1 MRTILLNG
9 VLLIL
14 VGIAQGASF
23 YGDGFVQLKGTETS
37 SRNTLHV
44 RFRTSS
50 LSGLLFLAAGQNDFL
65 LLEMNAGRLQ
75 VRMDLGSG
83 EQVLLSD
90 SGTQLND
97 LAWHTA
103 EFLHEL
109 YNVKLTVDN
118 HSKTSLRMPGPERE
132 LHINN
137 GLYVGGTGGLDQAY
151 LSRDLNGFR
160 GCLDEVIFN
169 QHNLLS
175 SLRPYSGFKNV
186 YEVSLGCS
194 PQFFANE
201 DDPISFFSSQAYIS
215 LPTWTAQH
223 EWAFECSIHTSAEEG
238 IVMYSSARQE
248 DFVALE
254 IQKGLLVAVVGKDGS
269 KTELRSLTL
278 INDNKW
284 HDIKLF
290 FTPKSLQLT
299 VDGET
304 VKSII
309 SSRSKAFHLKG
320 FLFLGGIDDG
330 TRSEVRKVGLS
341 SVAGKRIKG
350 GSFKGCFRDIKI
362 NYAKMGLPNAVV
374 TKDISVG
381 CDAKKELEISTTVSL
396 TTLPITLVD
405 SVTQLPPTDVSTL
418 AKGLVKNYGHNFLQ
432 LRNLVVPEGGR
443 GALDSKHI
451 KVNLDFK
458 KLGIRQSQIIFRI
471 EEQPVHGQLRLDV
484 DQEQAEQTFSMLDL
498 WHGRVMYIHG
508 GSEDPQDYF
517 MFSVFSSSR
526 KEVPSYLKGHKL
538 CRYNV
543 TVTPTNDAPELSLP
557 EGNLFILLDNSKKR
571 LTTDVL
577 KAIDI
582 DSNYTDLVY
591 YVLGNLNSDAGYLE
605 NEDNAGT
612 PVTSFSHSAL
622 VDGKIYYIHTGVRNS
637 RIVFRVSDGE
647 KVSNTVV
654 LRIMAVGLEYKI
666 SNITGLEVTQGEMF
680 LLSTNQLAVWTNALK
695 QVVDIR
701 YDVIEPPRFGELQRM
716 HSSGEWKITSSFSQ
730 RVLEKER
737 LRYLSTH
744 QFIQTS
750 NSTDHFKCKV
760 TVASRATEELVFPI
774 KVKWID
780 YRIENNEPVEL
791 DKITRAVIDP
801 EHLYVTAHG
810 VSLSEDK
817 LCFRLLTLPKRGIIE
832 VNYAKLDVNSTF
844 CQRDITDLKVEY
856 QLVERSY
863 EDTSDEFVFHVFS
876 KHAHSASHIFKINI
890 KADVNSIFLTNN
902 GLSLL
907 EGESKL
913 ITKDELFAETLSTKE
928 IYYTITKMLQH
939 GKLMRINLS
948 NSAKDFDNIMSFTNQ
963 DILEERIMYVHDD
976 SETTLDSFTFIA
988 STGPVTKLPIRDN
1001 DIGSN
1006 EGNFNI
1012 SIQLVNDEKPIRIVD
1027 KVFNVVRNGQRLLT
1041 LDDLRYHDADS
1052 DFSDGQLVYTRRG
1065 IPMGDLVIAN
1075 DTSHKLYQFRQEDL
1089 EQKRVLFIHHGMNS
1103 GRFVLFVSDGKHYVS
1118 SLLDISTQDAYLKTA
1133 NNTGLLVQKGQ
1144 AKTLSN
1150 ANFSVDTNLDIRNDN
1165 EIIFKVQE
1173 APKHGSLYLK
1183 DSKTESFTQND
1194 LRNDY
1199 LSYHHD
1205 NSKNLVDVFTLLV
1218 EAKDHRLDV
1227 KIHVKVYLE
1236 SHQRPPIILH
1246 NKTLLV
1252 EEGKPVKIESSKL
1265 KVTHEACSPSEIIF
1279 TIKVAPSHGYLRHFN
1294 ESKYQ
1299 YQGTL
1304 EDPLVTFSQRDVNDG
1319 NIHYVQ
1325 VTPDQESDSF
1335 TMEATNGVAEVSDI
1349 IMSVDIIP
1357 CLIPIEVS
1365 NITLKEGASKA
1376 LTDDIIR
1383 VKNPHFSGLNFV
1395 YYISEGPLHGRIEN
1409 SRFPG
1414 IPTTYFTRK
1423 QVEQEFIYYVHDNT
1437 ETLEDH
1443 FTVTA
1448 NDTDLQKHSAPWT
1461 VHVQI
1466 TAVND
1471 EPPAITANRVLR
1483 VWVDSVTEIT
1493 NEDLNAEDE
1502 DTIPEQMEYII
1513 TQPSNGHLALKTA
1526 PNRPIM
1532 NFTQAHIDQRQ
1543 LLFVHSGPMAGG
1555 FNFQV
1560 NDGVNFAPRQ
1570 IFSITARAL
1579 VLTLEKAGPLK
1590 VFPGSFF
1597 LISNDILRAITN
1609 DDSGIT
1615 NRTIYFTVINPPKFG
1630 KLVKLQADKT
1640 TTDIS
1645 SFTQQMVDASEVAY
1659 QQSHGTSLGW
1669 ATLDKFSFTVSSPPA
1684 TLETQTFD
1692 IDISY
1697 ENVGPEQSSV
1707 LLKNKGVEVTEGDK
1721 VLIDKSMLDASNL
1734 MTKQPESKRSS
1745 YEVWYLVTFLPQHG
1759 VIVVGERNLTKEKPN
1774 FSQFI
1779 LNKYGI
1785 TYHHDNS
1792 ETTCDHF
1799 DFDVYLNLKSKP
1811 PSRPLDTEVVSETF
1825 NITII
1830 PINDQPPVLKTK
1842 APSLKVVQGDT
1853 MAIGPNNLSVVDLD
1867 NPPTEIQY
1875 TVISKPSNGFLA
1887 IAGHLNESVDSFS
1900 QAQINNG
1907 EVFFVH
1913 DGSPSSGAFYFSVTD
1928 GQHRPLYKLFNL
1940 EVIEITVSLVN
1951 NTEVLLDQGHTSVTL
1966 TRSHLAAVTNGKNN
1980 TVHYKITV
1988 PPLYGK
1994 LRLDNE
2000 DVTVFSQDDLQ
2011 AEKLRYHMVNLESS
2025 HDNFEFAAFT
2035 TEANLTNQVVN
2046 ITVKPL
2052 IKYTEGATF
2061 PNGIRIKLMPHLLN
2075 VSELALLSAND
2086 PLFEITSLP
2095 QNGRIVRVTSGKG
2108 RKAESVS
2115 FFTFSELQ
2123 QEKLAI
2129 ELKANLTGVHEVND
2143 SFGFVLKAKNV
2154 QPATGI
2160 FSFSIVPHVL
2170 TLEMSTM
2177 IPMSTLRPVFRNQTT
2192 EISLL
2197 PSSTPPPVRTT
2208 EQVTK
2213 SASKSKGRNRWG
2225 ISNSNDIG
2233 TTNLKPTHGVEDI
2246 YPININPV
2254 KVESVSQTGSSSNSM
2269 IILLP
2274 LLALLLLVVIVVV
2287 SVLLLRRNWRKKPK
2301 PLKCTSGPP
2310 AQPNNPSHQDQ
2321 LQWPATVPIVTVTP
2335 LTPRNAG
2342 SSAITRLQTGIKNSQ
2357 YGQSVSQ
2364 CSFEDLE
2371 PKVSQLCRNTNP
2383 TLRNNQYWV

>member
-1 MRTILLNG
+1 MGDILLC
-9 VLLIL
+9 
-14 VGIAQGASF
+14 AASF

-37 SRNTLHV
+37 SRNTLHI

-75 VRMDLGSG
+75 VKLDLGSG
-83 EQVLLSD
+83 EQILLSD

-103 EFLHEL
+103 ELFHDI
-109 YNVKLTVDN
+109 YNVTLTVDN

-132 LHINN
+132 LHING
-137 GLYVGGTGGLDQAY
+137 GLYVGGTGGLDKAY

-201 DDPISFFSSQAYIS
+201 DEPISLFSSRAYIS
-215 LPTWTAQH
+215 LPPWTAQH

-238 IVMYSSARQE
+238 IIMYNSARQG

-254 IQKGLLVAVVGKDGS
+254 IQKGLLVAIVGKDGS
-269 KTELRSLTL
+269 KTELRSLTF

-284 HDIKLF
+284 HNVQLF
-290 FTPKSLQLT
+290 FTPKNLQLT
-299 VDGET
+299 VDGES

-309 SSRSKAFHLKG
+309 TSRSKNFHLKG
-320 FLFLGGIDDG
+320 SLFLGGIDDS

-362 NYAKMGLPNAVV
+362 NNVKMGLPNALV
-374 TKDISVG
+374 TKDVSVG
-381 CDAKKELEISTTVSL
+381 CEPEKELDISTTVSP
-396 TTLPITLVD
+396 TTLSITLVE
-405 SVTQLPPTDVSTL
+405 SVTPLPPTDVSTL
-418 AKGLVKNYGHNFLQ
+418 AKGLVKKYGCNFLQ

-443 GALDSKHI
+443 GSLESKHI

-471 EEQPVHGQLRLDV
+471 VEQPVHGQLRLDV
-484 DQEQAEQTFSMLDL
+484 DQEQAEHTFSMLDL

-508 GSEDPQDYF
+508 GSEDPQDFF

-526 KEVPSYLKGHKL
+526 KDVPGYLKGHKL
-538 CRYNV
+538 YRFNV

-557 EGNLFILLDNSKKR
+557 EGNLFTLLENSKKR

-591 YVLGNLNSDAGYLE
+591 SVLGNLNADAGYLE
-605 NEDNAGT
+605 NEDNPGT

-622 VDGKIYYIHTGVRNS
+622 VDGKMFYVHTGVRNS
-637 RIVFRVSDGE
+637 RIVLRVSDGE

-666 SNITGLEVTQGEMF
+666 SNNTGLEVIQGEMF
-680 LLSTNQLAVWTNALK
+680 LLSTKQLAIWTNALK
-695 QVVDIR
+695 QVVEIR

-716 HSSGEWKITSSFSQ
+716 HSSGEWKITNLFSQ

-737 LRYLSTH
+737 LRYLSTY
-744 QFIQTS
+744 QSIQTS

-760 TVASRATEELVFPI
+760 TVASRATEELVFTI
-774 KVKWID
+774 IVKWID
-780 YRIENNEPVEL
+780 YTIKKNKPIEL
-791 DKITRAVIDP
+791 DKITRAVIDS
-801 EHLYVTAHG
+801 EHLYVAAHG
-810 VSLSEDK
+810 VNMSEDE
-817 LCFRLLTLPKRGIIE
+817 LRFRMLTLPKWGIIE
-832 VNYAKLDVNSTF
+832 VNNAKLDVNSTF
-844 CQRDITDLKVEY
+844 CQKDITDLKVQY
-856 QLVERSY
+856 QLMERSY
-863 EDTSDEFVFHVFS
+863 EDTNDEFVFHIFS
-876 KHAHSASHIFKINI
+876 KYAHSARHIFKINI
-890 KADVNSIFLTNN
+890 KADVNSIFMTNN

-928 IYYTITKMLQH
+928 MYYTITNTPHH

-948 NSAKDFDNIMSFTNQ
+948 NSTKDFDNIISFTNQ
-963 DILEERIMYVHDD
+963 DILEERIMYVQDD

-988 STGPVTKLPIRDN
+988 STSPVTKLSLTDK
-1001 DIGSN
+1001 DIGSKK
-1006 EGNFNI
+1006 GMFNI

-1027 KVFNVVRNGQRLLT
+1027 KVFHVVRNGQRLLT
-1041 LDDLRYHDADS
+1041 LDDLCYHDADS
-1052 DFSDGQLVYTRRG
+1052 DFSDGQLLYTRRG
-1065 IPMGDLVIAN
+1065 IPMGDLVLAN
-1075 DTSHKLYQFRQEDL
+1075 DTSQKLYQFRQEDL
-1089 EQKRVLFIHHGMNS
+1089 EQKRVLFIHHGMTS

-1118 SLLDISTQDAYLKTA
+1118 SLLDISAQDAYLKTG

-1144 AKTLSN
+1144 AKTLTN
-1150 ANFSVDTNLDIRNDN
+1150 ANFSVETNLDIRNDN
-1165 EIIFKVQE
+1165 EILFTIQE
-1173 APKHGSLYLK
+1173 APKHGGLYLK
-1183 DSKTESFTQND
+1183 DSKIESFTQHD
-1194 LRNDY
+1194 LRNGF

-1205 NSKNLVDVFTLLV
+1205 NSKNLADVFTLLV
-1218 EAKDHRLDV
+1218 KAKDIRLDV

-1236 SHQRPPIILH
+1236 SHQRFK
-1246 NKTLLV
+1246 NKIGPT
-1252 EEGKPVKIESSKL
+1252 ISISFQ
-1265 KVTHEACSPSEIIF
+1265 VTHEASSASEITF
-1279 TIKVAPSHGYLRHFN
+1279 TVKVAPSYGYLCRFI
-1294 ESKYQ
+1294 EGKDQ
-1299 YQGTL
+1299 YQGTQ
-1304 EDPLVTFSQRDVNDG
+1304 EDPLVTFSQRDVNAG
-1319 NIHYVQ
+1319 NIQYVQ
-1325 VTPDQESDSF
+1325 VAPGQESDSF
-1335 TMEATNGVAEVSDI
+1335 TLAASNGVAEVNDI

-1357 CLIPIEVS
+1357 RLIPIEVS

-1376 LTDDIIR
+1376 LTEDVIR
-1383 VKNPHFSGLNFV
+1383 LGVLCFV
-1395 YYISEGPLHGRIEN
+1395 FYFYISFFNVCLYRYL
-1409 SRFPG
+1409 
-1414 IPTTYFTRK
+1414 YFVVFTG
-1423 QVEQEFIYYVHDNT
+1423 QVEQEYIYYVHDNT
-1437 ETLEDH
+1437 ETSEDH
-1443 FTVTA
+1443 FTITA
-1448 NDTDLQKHSAPWT
+1448 NDTDLRKHSAPWT
-1461 VHVQI
+1461 VYVQI

-1493 NEDLNAEDE
+1493 PEDLNAEDE
-1502 DTIPEQMEYII
+1502 DTLPEQLEYII
-1513 TQPSNGHLALKTA
+1513 TQPSNGHLSLKTA

-1543 LLFVHSGPMAGG
+1543 LLFVHNGPMAGG

-1570 IFSITARAL
+1570 IFSITTRAL
-1579 VLTLEKAGPLK
+1579 VLNLEKAGPLK
-1590 VFPGSFF
+1590 VFPDF
-1597 LISNDILRAITN
+1597 LGGFGGHVLFLSVFYFISL
-1609 DDSGIT
+1609 
-1615 NRTIYFTVINPPKFG
+1615 
-1630 KLVKLQADKT
+1630 
-1640 TTDIS
+1640 
-1645 SFTQQMVDASEVAY
+1645 AY
-1659 QQSHGTSLGW
+1659 HQIHGTSLGW
-1669 ATLDKFSFTVSSPPA
+1669 AALDKFIFTVSSPPA
-1684 TLETQTFD
+1684 TLDPQTFD

-1697 ENVGPEQSSV
+1697 ENIGPEQSSV
-1707 LLKNKGVEVTEGDK
+1707 LLKNKGDK
-1721 VLIDKSMLDASNL
+1721 VLIGKSMLDASNL

-1745 YEVWYLVTFLPQHG
+1745 YEVWYQVTSLPKHG

-1792 ETTCDHF
+1792 ETTHDRF
-1799 DFDVYLNLKSKP
+1799 DFDVYLNLKNKP
-1811 PSRPLDTEVVSETF
+1811 PTRPLDPSEVVSESF

-1842 APSLKVVQGDT
+1842 APSLKVIQGDSV
-1853 MAIGPNNLSVVDLD
+1853 AIGPNHLSVVDLD
-1867 NPPTEIQY
+1867 NPPSEIQY

-1887 IAGHLNESVDSFS
+1887 ITKRMNESVDSFS

-1907 EVFFVH
+1907 EVFFIH

-1928 GQHRPLYKLFNL
+1928 GHHRPLYKLFNL
-1940 EVIEITVSLVN
+1940 EVVEITVSLAN

-1966 TRSHLAAVTNGKNN
+1966 TRSHLAAVTNGKNT

-1988 PPLYGK
+1988 PPRYGK
-1994 LRLDNE
+1994 LLLDNE
-2000 DVTVFSQDDLQ
+2000 DVTVFNQDDLQ
-2011 AEKLRYHMVNLESS
+2011 EEKLRYHMVSLESS

-2052 IKYTEGATF
+2052 IKYAEGVTF
-2061 PNGIRIKLMPHLLN
+2061 ANGVRIKLKSHLLN
-2075 VSELALLSAND
+2075 VSELALLSGSD
-2086 PLFEITSLP
+2086 PLFEITSP
-2095 QNGRIVRVTSGKG
+2095 PENGRIVRAIGSKGK
-2108 RKAESVS
+2108 KVESVGS
-2115 FFTFSELQ
+2115 FTLSELQ

-2129 ELKANLTGVHEVND
+2129 ELKANLTGVREVND
-2143 SFGFVLKAKNV
+2143 SFRFVLKANNV
-2154 QPATGI
+2154 QPANGI
-2160 FSFSIVPHVL
+2160 FTFSIVAHVP

-2177 IPMSTLRPVFRNQTT
+2177 IPVTTIRPGFRNQTAA
-2192 EISLL
+2192 ISLF
-2197 PSSTPPPVRTT
+2197 PSSTSSHVQPTQR
-2208 EQVTK
+2208 VTK
-2213 SASKSKGRNRWG
+2213 SGSRFKGRNRWDN
-2225 ISNSNDIG
+2225 SNSIDMG
-2233 TTNLKPTHGVEDI
+2233 TTNLKPTHGVEEI
-2246 YPININPV
+2246 YPINNTPV

-2274 LLALLLLVVIVVV
+2274 LLALLLLVIIVVV
-2287 SVLLLRRNWRKKPK
+2287 LVLLLRRNWKKKPK
-2301 PLKCTSGPP
+2301 PLKSTSGAP
-2310 AQPNNPSHQDQ
+2310 AQPDNPSHQDQ
-2321 LQWPATVPIVTVTP
+2321 PQWPASVPIVTITP
-2335 LTPRNAG
+2335 LTPINAG
-2342 SSAITRLQTGIKNSQ
+2342 SSAITRLQSRSENSP
-2357 YGQSVSQ
+2357 YGTSVSL
-2364 CSFEDLE
+2364 CSFGDLE
-2371 PKVSQLCRNTNP
+2371 PDVSQLCRTTNP

>member
-1 MRTILLNG
+1 MGVTLLNG
-9 VLLIL
+9 LLL
-14 VGIAQGASF
+14 LFVGLAQGASF

-37 SRNTLHV
+37 SRNTLHI

-75 VRMDLGSG
+75 VKLDLGSG
-83 EQVLLSD
+83 EQILLSD

-103 EFLHEL
+103 ELFHDI
-109 YNVKLTVDN
+109 YNVTLTVDN
-118 HSKTSLRMPGPERE
+118 HSKTSLRMPGPEQE
-132 LHINN
+132 LHING

-201 DDPISFFSSQAYIS
+201 DDPISFFSSRAYIS
-215 LPTWTAQH
+215 LPPWTAQH

-238 IVMYSSARQE
+238 IIIYNSARQG

-254 IQKGLLVAVVGKDGS
+254 IQKGLLVAMVGKDGS
-269 KTELRSLTL
+269 KTELRSLTF

-284 HDIKLF
+284 HNIQLF
-290 FTPKSLQLT
+290 FTPKNLQLT

-309 SSRSKAFHLKG
+309 TSRSKTFHLKG
-320 FLFLGGIDDG
+320 SLFLGGIDDS

-362 NYAKMGLPNAVV
+362 NNVKMGLPNAVV

-381 CDAKKELEISTTVSL
+381 CEPEKELDISTTVSP

-405 SVTQLPPTDVSTL
+405 SVTPLPPTDVSTL
-418 AKGLVKNYGHNFLQ
+418 AKGLVKKYGRNFLQ

-443 GALDSKHI
+443 GSLDSKHI
-451 KVNLDFK
+451 K
-458 KLGIRQSQIIFRI
+458 SQIIFRI

-484 DQEQAEQTFSMLDL
+484 DQEQAEHTFSMLDL

-508 GSEDPQDYF
+508 GSEDPQDFF

-526 KEVPSYLKGHKL
+526 KEVPGYLKGHKL
-538 CRYNV
+538 YRFNV

-557 EGNLFILLDNSKKR
+557 EGNLFTLLENSKKR

-591 YVLGNLNSDAGYLE
+591 SVLGNLNADAGYLE
-605 NEDNAGT
+605 NEDNPGT

-622 VDGKIYYIHTGVRNS
+622 VDGKMYYVHTGVRNS
-637 RIVFRVSDGE
+637 RIVLRVSDGE

-666 SNITGLEVTQGEMF
+666 SNNTGMEVIQGEMF
-680 LLSTNQLAVWTNALK
+680 LLSTNQLAIWTNALK
-695 QVVDIR
+695 QVVEIR

-716 HSSGEWKITSSFSQ
+716 HSSGEWKITNSFSQ

-737 LRYLSTH
+737 LRYISTY
-744 QFIQTS
+744 QSIQTS
-750 NSTDHFKCKV
+750 DSTDHFKCKV
-760 TVASRATEELVFPI
+760 TVASRATEVLVFPI

-780 YRIENNEPVEL
+780 YTIKNNKPIEL
-791 DKITRAVIDP
+791 DKITRAVIDS
-801 EHLYVTAHG
+801 EHLYVAAHG
-810 VSLSEDK
+810 VNLSEDE
-817 LCFRLLTLPKRGIIE
+817 LRFRMLTLPKKGIIE
-832 VNYAKLDVNSTF
+832 VNNAKLDVNSTF
-844 CQRDITDLKVEY
+844 RQKDITDLKVQY
-856 QLVERSY
+856 QLMERSY
-863 EDTSDEFVFHVFS
+863 EDTNDEFVFHIFS

-890 KADVNSIFLTNN
+890 KADVNSIFMTNN

-907 EGESKL
+907 EGASKL
-913 ITKDELFAETLSTKE
+913 ITKDDLFAETLSTKE
-928 IYYTITKMLQH
+928 MYYTVTKTPHH

-948 NSAKDFDNIMSFTNQ
+948 NSTKDFDNIMTFTNQ
-963 DILEERIMYVHDD
+963 DILEA
-976 SETTLDSFTFIA
+976 FTFIA
-988 STGPVTKLPIRDN
+988 TTSPVTKLSLTYK
-1001 DIGSN
+1001 DIGSK
-1006 EGNFNI
+1006 EGMFNI
-1012 SIQLVNDEKPIRIVD
+1012 TIQLVNDEKPIRIVD
-1027 KVFNVVRNGQRLLT
+1027 KVFHVVKNGQRLLT
-1041 LDDLRYHDADS
+1041 LDDLCYHDADS
-1052 DFSDGQLVYTRRG
+1052 DFSDGQLLYTRRG
-1065 IPMGDLVIAN
+1065 IPMGDLVLAN
-1075 DTSHKLYQFRQEDL
+1075 DTSQKLYQFRQEDL

-1118 SLLDISTQDAYLKTA
+1118 SLLDISAQEAYLKIA

-1144 AKTLSN
+1144 AKTLTN
-1150 ANFSVDTNLDIRNDN
+1150 ANFSVETNLDIRNDN
-1165 EIIFKVQE
+1165 EILFTIQE
-1173 APKHGSLYLK
+1173 APKHGGLYLK
-1183 DSKTESFTQND
+1183 DSEIESFTQHD
-1194 LRNDY
+1194 LRNGY

-1205 NSKNLVDVFTLLV
+1205 NSKNMADIFTLLV
-1218 EAKDHRLDV
+1218 KAKDIRLDV

-1236 SHQRPPIILH
+1236 SHQRPPVVLH

-1252 EEGKPVKIESSKL
+1252 EEGKPVKIESNKL
-1265 KVTHEACSPSEIIF
+1265 KVTHEASSPSEITF
-1279 TIKVAPSHGYLRHFN
+1279 TVKVAPSHGYLRHFI
-1294 ESKYQ
+1294 EGKDQ
-1299 YQGTL
+1299 YQGTQ
-1304 EDPLVTFSQRDVNDG
+1304 EDPLVTFSQWDVNAG
-1319 NIHYVQ
+1319 NIQYVQ
-1325 VTPDQESDSF
+1325 VAPGQGSDSF
-1335 TMEATNGVAEVSDI
+1335 TLEASNGVAEVNDI

-1357 CLIPIEVS
+1357 RLIPIEVS

-1376 LTDDIIR
+1376 LTEDVIG
-1383 VKNPHFSGLNFV
+1383 VTNSHFSGLNFV
-1395 YYISEGPLHGRIEN
+1395 YYVSEGPLHGRIEN
-1409 SRFPG
+1409 SRFRG

-1423 QVEQEFIYYVHDNT
+1423 QVEQELIYYVHDNT
-1437 ETLEDH
+1437 ESLEDH
-1443 FTVTA
+1443 FTITA
-1448 NDTDLQKHSAPWT
+1448 NDTDLRKHSAPWT
-1461 VHVQI
+1461 VYVQI

-1471 EPPAITANRVLR
+1471 EPPAITANRVLG
-1483 VWVDSVTEIT
+1483 VWVDSITEIT
-1493 NEDLNAEDE
+1493 PEDLNAEDE
-1502 DTIPEQMEYII
+1502 DTLPEQLEFII

-1560 NDGVNFAPRQ
+1560 NDGLNFAPRQ

-1579 VLTLEKAGPLK
+1579 VLNLEKAGPLK
-1590 VFPGSFF
+1590 VFPGSLS
-1597 LISNDILRAITN
+1597 LISNNILQAVTN
-1609 DDSGIT
+1609 DDTGIS
-1615 NRTIYFTVINPPKFG
+1615 NRTLYFSVISPPKFG
-1630 KLVKLQADKT
+1630 KLVSLKANKT

-1645 SFTQQMVDASEVAY
+1645 SFTQQMVDEGEVAY
-1659 QQSHGTSLGW
+1659 HQIHGTSLGW
-1669 ATLDKFSFTVSSPPA
+1669 AALDKFIFTVSSPPA
-1684 TLETQTFD
+1684 TLEPQTFD

-1697 ENVGPEQSSV
+1697 ENIGPEQSSV
-1707 LLKNKGVEVTEGDK
+1707 LLKNEGVTVTEGDK

-1734 MTKQPESKRSS
+1734 MMKQPESKRSS
-1745 YEVWYLVTFLPQHG
+1745 YEVWYQVTSLPKHG
-1759 VIVVGERNLTKEKPN
+1759 VVIVGERNLTKEKPN

-1792 ETTCDHF
+1792 ETTHDHF

-1811 PSRPLDTEVVSETF
+1811 PTRPLDLSEFVSQSF

-1853 MAIGPNNLSVVDLD
+1853 VAIGPNHLSVVDLD
-1867 NPPTEIQY
+1867 NPPSEIQY

-1887 IAGHLNESVDSFS
+1887 ITERMNESVDSFS

-1907 EVFFVH
+1907 EVFFIH

-1928 GQHRPLYKLFNL
+1928 GHHRPLYKLFNL
-1940 EVIEITVSLVN
+1940 EVVEITVSLVN
-1951 NTEVLLDQGHTSVTL
+1951 NTEVLLDQGHSSVTV
-1966 TRSHLAAVTNGKNN
+1966 TRSHLAAMTNGKNT

-1988 PPLYGK
+1988 PPKYGK
-1994 LRLDNE
+1994 LLLDDE
-2000 DVTVFSQDDLQ
+2000 DVTVFNQDDLQ
-2011 AEKLRYHMVNLESS
+2011 EEKLRYHMVSFESS

-2052 IKYTEGATF
+2052 IKYAEGATF
-2061 PNGIRIKLMPHLLN
+2061 PNGVRIKLKSHLLN
-2075 VSELALLSAND
+2075 VSELALLSGSD
-2086 PLFEITSLP
+2086 PLFEITSP
-2095 QNGRIVRVTSGKG
+2095 PENGRIVRAIGGKG
-2108 RKAESVS
+2108 KKVESVGS
-2115 FFTFSELQ
+2115 FTFSELQ

-2129 ELKANLTGVHEVND
+2129 ELKVNLTGVHEVND
-2143 SFGFVLKAKNV
+2143 SFRFVLKANNV
-2154 QPATGI
+2154 QPANGI
-2160 FSFSIVPHVL
+2160 FTFSIVPHVPA
-2170 TLEMSTM
+2170 LETSTV
-2177 IPMSTLRPVFRNQTT
+2177 IPVTTIRPVFHNQTAAM
-2192 EISLL
+2192 SLF
-2197 PSSTPPPVRTT
+2197 PSSTSLPERPTQR
-2208 EQVTK
+2208 VTK
-2213 SASKSKGRNRWG
+2213 SGSRFKGRNRWG
-2225 ISNSNDIG
+2225 NSNSIDTG
-2233 TTNLKPTHGVEDI
+2233 TTNLKPTHGGEEI
-2246 YPININPV
+2246 YPINNTPV

-2269 IILLP
+2269 VILLP
-2274 LLALLLLVVIVVV
+2274 LLALLLLVIIVVV
-2287 SVLLLRRNWRKKPK
+2287 LVLLLRRNWKKPK
-2301 PLKCTSGPP
+2301 PLKSTPGAP
-2310 AQPNNPSHQDQ
+2310 AQLDNPSHQDQ
-2321 LQWPATVPIVTVTP
+2321 PHWPASIPVVTITP

-2342 SSAITRLQTGIKNSQ
+2342 NSSITRLQTRSENSP
-2357 YGQSVSQ
+2357 YGTSVSL
-2364 CSFEDLE
+2364 CSFGDLE
-2371 PKVSQLCRNTNP
+2371 PEVSQLCRTTNP

>member
-1 MRTILLNG
+1 MRTTLLNG
-9 VLLIL
+9 L
-14 VGIAQGASF
+14 VFLFVGLAQGASF

-37 SRNTLHV
+37 SRNTLHI

-50 LSGLLFLAAGQNDFL
+50 LNGLLFLAAGQNDFL

-75 VRMDLGSG
+75 VKLDLGSG
-83 EQVLLSD
+83 EQILLSD

-103 EFLHEL
+103 EFFHDI
-109 YNVKLTVDN
+109 YNVTLTVDN

-132 LHINN
+132 LHIND

-175 SLRPYSGFKNV
+175 SLRSYSGFKNV

-201 DDPISFFSSQAYIS
+201 ADPISFFSSRAYIS
-215 LPTWTAQH
+215 LPPWTAQH

-238 IVMYSSARQE
+238 IIMYNSARQG

-254 IQKGLLVAVVGKDGS
+254 IQKGLLVAMVGKDGS
-269 KTELRSLTL
+269 KTELRSLTV
-278 INDNKW
+278 ISDNKW
-284 HDIKLF
+284 SNIQLF
-290 FTPKSLQLT
+290 FTPKNLQLT

-309 SSRSKAFHLKG
+309 NSRSKTFYLKG
-320 FLFLGGIDDG
+320 SLFLGGIDDS

-362 NYAKMGLPNAVV
+362 NNVKMGLPNALV
-374 TKDISVG
+374 TKDVSVG
-381 CDAKKELEISTTVSL
+381 CEPEKELDISTTVSP
-396 TTLPITLVD
+396 TSLPITLVD
-405 SVTQLPPTDVSTL
+405 SVTLLPPTDVSTL
-418 AKGLVKNYGHNFLQ
+418 AKGLVKKYGRTFLQ

-443 GALDSKHI
+443 GSLDSKHI

-484 DQEQAEQTFSMLDL
+484 DQEQAEHTFSMLDL

-508 GSEDPQDYF
+508 GSEDPQDFF
-517 MFSVFSSSR
+517 MFSVSSSSR
-526 KEVPSYLKGHKL
+526 KDVPGYLKGHKL
-538 CRYNV
+538 YRFNI

-557 EGNLFILLDNSKKR
+557 EGNLFTLLENSKKR

-577 KAIDI
+577 KATDI
-582 DSNYTDLVY
+582 DSNYTDLFY
-591 YVLGNLNSDAGYLE
+591 SVLGNLNADAGYLE
-605 NEDNAGT
+605 NEDNPGT

-622 VDGKIYYIHTGVRNS
+622 VDGKMYYVHTGVRNS
-637 RIVFRVSDGE
+637 RIVLRVSDGE

-666 SNITGLEVTQGEMF
+666 SNNTGLEVIQGEMF
-680 LLSTNQLAVWTNALK
+680 LLSTKQLAIWTNALK
-695 QVVDIR
+695 QVVEIR

-716 HSSGEWKITSSFSQ
+716 HSSGEWKTTNSFSQ

-737 LRYLSTH
+737 LRYLSTY
-744 QFIQTS
+744 QSIQTS
-750 NSTDHFKCKV
+750 NSTDHFKCNV

-774 KVKWID
+774 KVKWIE
-780 YRIENNEPVEL
+780 YTMKNNKPIEL
-791 DKITRAVIDP
+791 DKITRAVIDS
-801 EHLYVTAHG
+801 EHLYVAVHG
-810 VSLSEDK
+810 VHLSEDE
-817 LCFRLLTLPKRGIIE
+817 LRFRILTLPKRGIIE
-832 VNYAKLDVNSTF
+832 VNNAKLDVNSTF
-844 CQRDITDLKVEY
+844 GQKDITDMKVQY
-856 QLVERSY
+856 QLMERSY
-863 EDTSDEFVFHVFS
+863 EDTNDEFVFHIFS
-876 KHAHSASHIFKINI
+876 KHAHSARHIFKINI
-890 KADVNSIFLTNN
+890 KADVNSIFMTNN

-913 ITKDELFAETLSTKE
+913 ITKDELFAETLSSKE
-928 IYYTITKMLQH
+928 MYYTIIKTPHH

-948 NSAKDFDNIMSFTNQ
+948 NSTKDFDNIISFTNQ
-963 DILEERIMYVHDD
+963 DIHEERIMYVHDD

-988 STGPVTKLPIRDN
+988 STSPGTKLSLTDK
-1001 DIGSN
+1001 DIGSK
-1006 EGNFNI
+1006 EGMFNI
-1012 SIQLVNDEKPIRIVD
+1012 LIQLVNDEKPIRIVD
-1027 KVFNVVRNGQRLLT
+1027 KVFHVLRNGQRLLT
-1041 LDDLRYHDADS
+1041 LDDLCYHDADS

-1065 IPMGDLVIAN
+1065 IPMGDLVLAN
-1075 DTSHKLYQFRQEDL
+1075 DTSQKLYQFRQEDL
-1089 EQKRVLFIHHGMNS
+1089 EQKRVLFIHHGLNS

-1118 SLLDISTQDAYLKTA
+1118 SLLDISAQDAYLKTG

-1144 AKTLSN
+1144 AKTLTN
-1150 ANFSVDTNLDIRNDN
+1150 ANFSVETNLDIRNDN
-1165 EIIFKVQE
+1165 EILFTIQE
-1173 APKHGSLYLK
+1173 APKHGGLYLK
-1183 DSKTESFTQND
+1183 DSKIESFTQHD
-1194 LRNDY
+1194 LRNCY

-1205 NSKNLVDVFTLLV
+1205 NSKNLADVFTLLV
-1218 EAKDHRLDV
+1218 KAKDIWLDV

-1236 SHQRPPIILH
+1236 SHQRPPVVLH

-1252 EEGKPVKIESSKL
+1252 EEGKPVKIESNKL
-1265 KVTHEACSPSEIIF
+1265 KVTHEASSASEITF
-1279 TIKVAPSHGYLRHFN
+1279 TVKVAPSYGYLRHFI
-1294 ESKYQ
+1294 EGKDQ
-1299 YQGTL
+1299 YQGTK
-1304 EDPLVTFSQRDVNDG
+1304 EDPLVTFSQRDVNAG
-1319 NIHYVQ
+1319 NIQYVQ
-1325 VTPDQESDSF
+1325 VAPGQESDSF
-1335 TMEATNGVAEVSDI
+1335 TLEASNGVTEVNDI

-1357 CLIPIEVS
+1357 RLIPIEVS

-1376 LTDDIIR
+1376 LTEDVIR
-1383 VKNPHFSGLNFV
+1383 VTNPHFSGLNFV
-1395 YYISEGPLHGRIEN
+1395 YYVSEGPLHGRIEN
-1409 SRFPG
+1409 SRFRG

-1437 ETLEDH
+1437 ETSEDH
-1443 FTVTA
+1443 FTITA
-1448 NDTDLQKHSAPWT
+1448 NDTDLRKHSAPWT
-1461 VHVQI
+1461 MYVQI

-1471 EPPAITANRVLR
+1471 EPPVITANRVLR
-1483 VWVDSVTEIT
+1483 VWVDSITEIT
-1493 NEDLNAEDE
+1493 PEDLNAEDE
-1502 DTIPEQMEYII
+1502 DTLPEQLEYII

-1579 VLTLEKAGPLK
+1579 VLNLEKAGPLT
-1590 VFPGSFF
+1590 VFPGSLS
-1597 LISNDILRAITN
+1597 LISNNILQAVTN
-1609 DDSGIT
+1609 DDTGLS
-1615 NRTIYFTVINPPKFG
+1615 NRTVYFTVINPPKFG
-1630 KLVKLQADKT
+1630 KLVSLKADKT

-1645 SFTQQMVDASEVAY
+1645 SFTQQMVDEGEVAY
-1659 QQSHGTSLGW
+1659 HQIHGTSLGW
-1669 ATLDKFSFTVSSPPA
+1669 AALDKLTFTVSSPPA
-1684 TLETQTFD
+1684 TLEPQTFE

-1697 ENVGPEQSSV
+1697 ENIGPEQSSV
-1707 LLKNKGVEVTEGDK
+1707 LFKNKGVTVTEGDK

-1745 YEVWYLVTFLPQHG
+1745 YEVWYQVTSLPKHG
-1759 VIVVGERNLTKEKPN
+1759 TIVVGKRNLTKEKPN

-1792 ETTCDHF
+1792 ETTHDYF

-1811 PSRPLDTEVVSETF
+1811 PTHPLDPSDVVSESF

-1842 APSLKVVQGDT
+1842 APSLKVVQGGT
-1853 MAIGPNNLSVVDLD
+1853 VAIRPNHLSVVDLD
-1867 NPPTEIQY
+1867 NPPSEIQY

-1887 IAGHLNESVDSFS
+1887 ITERMNESVDSFS

-1907 EVFFVH
+1907 EVFFSH

-1928 GQHRPLYKLFNL
+1928 GHHRPLYKLFNL
-1940 EVIEITVSLVN
+1940 EVVEITVSLAN
-1951 NTEVLLDQGHTSVTL
+1951 NTEVLLAQGHTSVTI
-1966 TRSHLAAVTNGKNN
+1966 TRSHLAAVTNGKNT

-1988 PPLYGK
+1988 PPKYGK
-1994 LRLDNE
+1994 LLLDDE
-2000 DVTVFSQDDLQ
+2000 DVTVFNQDDLQ
-2011 AEKLRYHMVNLESS
+2011 EEKLRYHMVSLKSS

-2046 ITVKPL
+2046 LTVKPL
-2052 IKYTEGATF
+2052 IKYTEGVTF
-2061 PNGIRIKLMPHLLN
+2061 ANGVRIKLKSHLLN
-2075 VSELALLSAND
+2075 VSELALLSGSD
-2086 PLFEITSLP
+2086 PLFEITSP
-2095 QNGRIVRVTSGKG
+2095 PENGRIVRAIGSKGK
-2108 RKAESVS
+2108 KVESVGS
-2115 FFTFSELQ
+2115 FTFSELQ

-2143 SFGFVLKAKNV
+2143 SFRFILKANNV
-2154 QPATGI
+2154 QPANGI
-2160 FSFSIVPHVL
+2160 FTFSIVPHVP
-2170 TLEMSTM
+2170 TLEMSTV
-2177 IPMSTLRPVFRNQTT
+2177 IPVTTIRPGFRNQTAAL
-2192 EISLL
+2192 SLF
-2197 PSSTPPPVRTT
+2197 PSSTSPPGQPTQ
-2208 EQVTK
+2208 QVTK
-2213 SASKSKGRNRWG
+2213 SGSRFKGRNRWG
-2225 ISNSNDIG
+2225 NSNSIDMG
-2233 TTNLKPTHGVEDI
+2233 TTNLKPTHGVEEI
-2246 YPININPV
+2246 YPINNTPV

-2274 LLALLLLVVIVVV
+2274 LLALLLLVIIVVV
-2287 SVLLLRRNWRKKPK
+2287 LVLLLRRNWKKKPK
-2301 PLKCTSGPP
+2301 SLKSTSGAL
-2310 AQPNNPSHQDQ
+2310 AQPDQDQ
-2321 LQWPATVPIVTVTP
+2321 PQWTPSVPVVTVTP
-2335 LTPRNAG
+2335 LTPRNTG
-2342 SSAITRLQTGIKNSQ
+2342 SSAITRLQTRSENSP
-2357 YGQSVSQ
+2357 YGTSVSL
-2364 CSFEDLE
+2364 CSFGDLE
-2371 PKVSQLCRNTNP
+2371 PEVSQLCRTTNP

>member
-1 MRTILLNG
+1 MGKLTQKLSNCHQLLT
-9 VLLIL
+9 VMLL
-14 VGIAQGASF
+14 QTSSF
-23 YGDGFVQLKGTETS
+23 YGDGFVQLKGSETS
-37 SRNTLHV
+37 SRNTLHI

-75 VRMDLGSG
+75 VKLDLGSG
-83 EQVLLSD
+83 EQILLSD

-103 EFLHEL
+103 ELFHDI
-109 YNVKLTVDN
+109 YNVTLTVDN

-132 LHINN
+132 LHING

-201 DDPISFFSSQAYIS
+201 DDPISLFSSRAYIS
-215 LPTWTAQH
+215 LPPWTAQH

-238 IVMYSSARQE
+238 IIMYNAARQG

-254 IQKGLLVAVVGKDGS
+254 IQKGLLVAMVGKDGS
-269 KTELRSLTL
+269 KTELRSLTF
-278 INDNKW
+278 INDSKW
-284 HDIKLF
+284 HNVQLF
-290 FTPKSLQLT
+290 FTPKNLQLT
-299 VDGET
+299 VDGES

-309 SSRSKAFHLKG
+309 TSRSKNFHLKG
-320 FLFLGGIDDG
+320 SLFLGGIDDS

-362 NYAKMGLPNAVV
+362 NNVKMGLPNALV

-381 CDAKKELEISTTVSL
+381 CEPEKELDISTTVSP
-396 TTLPITLVD
+396 TTLSITLVE
-405 SVTQLPPTDVSTL
+405 SVTPLPPTDVATL
-418 AKGLVKNYGHNFLQ
+418 AKGLVKKYGRNFLQ

-443 GALDSKHI
+443 GSLESKHI

-484 DQEQAEQTFSMLDL
+484 DQEQAEHTFSMLDL

-508 GSEDPQDYF
+508 GSEDPQDFF

-526 KEVPSYLKGHKL
+526 KDVPGYLKGHKL
-538 CRYNV
+538 YRFNV

-557 EGNLFILLDNSKKR
+557 EGNLFTLLENSKKR

-582 DSNYTDLVY
+582 DSNNTDLIY
-591 YVLGNLNSDAGYLE
+591 SVLGNLNADAGYLE
-605 NEDNAGT
+605 NEDNPGT

-622 VDGKIYYIHTGVRNS
+622 VDGKMYYVHTGVRNS
-637 RIVFRVSDGE
+637 RIVLRVSDGE

-666 SNITGLEVTQGEMF
+666 SNNTGLEVIQGEMF
-680 LLSTNQLAVWTNALK
+680 LLSTKQLAIWTNALK
-695 QVVDIR
+695 QVVEIR

-716 HSSGEWKITSSFSQ
+716 HSSGEWKITNLFSQ

-737 LRYLSTH
+737 LRYLSTY
-744 QFIQTS
+744 QSIQTS

-760 TVASRATEELVFPI
+760 TVASRATEELVFTI
-774 KVKWID
+774 IVKWID
-780 YRIENNEPVEL
+780 YTIKKNKPVEL
-791 DKITRAVIDP
+791 DKITRAVIDS
-801 EHLYVTAHG
+801 EHLYVAAHG
-810 VSLSEDK
+810 VNLSEDE
-817 LCFRLLTLPKRGIIE
+817 LRFRMLTLPKWGIIE
-832 VNYAKLDVNSTF
+832 VNNAKLDVNSTF
-844 CQRDITDLKVEY
+844 CQKDITDLKVQY
-856 QLVERSY
+856 QLMERSY
-863 EDTSDEFVFHVFS
+863 EDTNDEFVFHIFS
-876 KHAHSASHIFKINI
+876 KHAHSARHIFKINI
-890 KADVNSIFLTNN
+890 KADVNSIFMTNN

-928 IYYTITKMLQH
+928 MYYTITKTLHH

-948 NSAKDFDNIMSFTNQ
+948 NSTKDFDNIISFTNQ

-988 STGPVTKLPIRDN
+988 STSPVTKLSLTDK
-1001 DIGSN
+1001 DIGSK
-1006 EGNFNI
+1006 EGMFNI

-1027 KVFNVVRNGQRLLT
+1027 KVFHVVRNGQRLLT
-1041 LDDLRYHDADS
+1041 LDDLCYHDADS
-1052 DFSDGQLVYTRRG
+1052 DFSDGQLLYTRRG
-1065 IPMGDLVIAN
+1065 IPMGDLALAN
-1075 DTSHKLYQFRQEDL
+1075 DTSQKLYQFRQEDL
-1089 EQKRVLFIHHGMNS
+1089 EQKRVLFIHHGMTL

-1118 SLLDISTQDAYLKTA
+1118 SLLDISAQDAYLKTG

-1144 AKTLSN
+1144 IKTLTN
-1150 ANFSVDTNLDIRNDN
+1150 ANFSVETNLDIRNDN
-1165 EIIFKVQE
+1165 EILFTIQE
-1173 APKHGSLYLK
+1173 APKHGRLYLK
-1183 DSKTESFTQND
+1183 DSKIESFTQHD
-1194 LRNDY
+1194 LRNGF

-1205 NSKNLVDVFTLLV
+1205 NSKNLADVFTLLV
-1218 EAKDHRLDV
+1218 KAKDIRLDV

-1236 SHQRPPIILH
+1236 SHQRFK
-1246 NKTLLV
+1246 NKIGPTISV
-1252 EEGKPVKIESSKL
+1252 SFQ
-1265 KVTHEACSPSEIIF
+1265 VTHEASSASEITF
-1279 TIKVAPSHGYLRHFN
+1279 TVKVAPSYGYLRCFI
-1294 ESKYQ
+1294 EGKDQ
-1299 YQGTL
+1299 YQGTQ
-1304 EDPLVTFSQRDVNDG
+1304 EDPLVTFSQRDVNAG
-1319 NIHYVQ
+1319 NIQYVQ
-1325 VTPDQESDSF
+1325 VAPGQERDSF
-1335 TMEATNGVAEVSDI
+1335 TLAASNGVAEVNDI

-1357 CLIPIEVS
+1357 RLIPIEVS

-1376 LTDDIIR
+1376 LTEDVIR
-1383 VKNPHFSGLNFV
+1383 VTNPHFSGLNFV
-1395 YYISEGPLHGRIEN
+1395 YYVSEGPLHGRIEN
-1409 SRFPG
+1409 SRFRG

-1437 ETLEDH
+1437 ETSEDH
-1443 FTVTA
+1443 FTITA
-1448 NDTDLQKHSAPWT
+1448 NDTDLRKHSAPWT
-1461 VHVQI
+1461 VYVQI

-1483 VWVDSVTEIT
+1483 VRLLYINFFS
-1493 NEDLNAEDE
+1493 DLCNSLSCLTTRCQCCALNHM
-1502 DTIPEQMEYII
+1502 QQWHGII
-1513 TQPSNGHLALKTA
+1513 SLSCSLDMIIMIAL
-1526 PNRPIM
+1526 
-1532 NFTQAHIDQRQ
+1532 FY
-1543 LLFVHSGPMAGG
+1543 FSGPMAGG

-1579 VLTLEKAGPLK
+1579 VLNLEKAGPLK
-1590 VFPGSFF
+1590 VFPGFLS
-1597 LISNDILRAITN
+1597 LISNNILQAVTN
-1609 DDSGIT
+1609 DDTGLS

-1630 KLVKLQADKT
+1630 KLVSLKADKT
-1640 TTDIS
+1640 TTDIL
-1645 SFTQQMVDASEVAY
+1645 SFTQQMVMS
-1659 QQSHGTSLGW
+1659 W
-1669 ATLDKFSFTVSSPPA
+1669 
-1684 TLETQTFD
+1684 
-1692 IDISY
+1692 
-1697 ENVGPEQSSV
+1697 
-1707 LLKNKGVEVTEGDK
+1707 LLSNKMYHIVFFYLYPGVTVTEGDK
-1721 VLIDKSMLDASNL
+1721 VLIGKSMLDASNL

-1745 YEVWYLVTFLPQHG
+1745 YEVWYQVTSLPKHG
-1759 VIVVGERNLTKEKPN
+1759 VIIIGERNLTKEKPN

-1792 ETTCDHF
+1792 ETTHDRF

-1811 PSRPLDTEVVSETF
+1811 PTRPLDSVVSESF

-1830 PINDQPPVLKTK
+1830 PINDHPPVLKTK
-1842 APSLKVVQGDT
+1842 APSLKVIQGDSV
-1853 MAIGPNNLSVVDLD
+1853 AIGPNHLSVVDLD
-1867 NPPTEIQY
+1867 NPPSEIQY
-1875 TVISKPSNGFLA
+1875 TVISKPNNGFLA
-1887 IAGHLNESVDSFS
+1887 ITKRMNESVDSFS

-1907 EVFFVH
+1907 EVFFIH

-1928 GQHRPLYKLFNL
+1928 GHHRPLYKLFNL
-1940 EVIEITVSLVN
+1940 EVVEITVSLAN

-1966 TRSHLAAVTNGKNN
+1966 RRSHLAAVTNGKNT

-1988 PPLYGK
+1988 PPRYGK
-1994 LRLDNE
+1994 LLIDNE
-2000 DVTVFSQDDLQ
+2000 DVTVFNQDDLQ
-2011 AEKLRYHMVNLESS
+2011 KENLRYHMVSLESS

-2035 TEANLTNQVVN
+2035 TEANLTDQVVN

-2052 IKYTEGATF
+2052 IKYAEGVTF
-2061 PNGIRIKLMPHLLN
+2061 ANGVRIKLKSHLLN
-2075 VSELALLSAND
+2075 VSELALLSGSD
-2086 PLFEITSLP
+2086 PLFEITSP
-2095 QNGRIVRVTSGKG
+2095 PENGRIVRAIGIKGK
-2108 RKAESVS
+2108 KVESVGS
-2115 FFTFSELQ
+2115 FTLSELQ

-2129 ELKANLTGVHEVND
+2129 ELKANLTGVREVND
-2143 SFGFVLKAKNV
+2143 SFRFVLKANNV
-2154 QPATGI
+2154 QPANGI
-2160 FSFSIVPHVL
+2160 FTFSIVAHVP
-2170 TLEMSTM
+2170 TLEMSTV
-2177 IPMSTLRPVFRNQTT
+2177 IPVTTIRPGFHNQTAAM
-2192 EISLL
+2192 SLF
-2197 PSSTPPPVRTT
+2197 PSSTSSPVQPTQR
-2208 EQVTK
+2208 VTK
-2213 SASKSKGRNRWG
+2213 SGSRFKGRNRWDN
-2225 ISNSNDIG
+2225 SNSIDMG
-2233 TTNLKPTHGVEDI
+2233 TTNLKPTHGVEEI
-2246 YPININPV
+2246 YPINNTPV

-2274 LLALLLLVVIVVV
+2274 LLALLLLVIIVVV
-2287 SVLLLRRNWRKKPK
+2287 LVLLLRRNWKKKPK
-2301 PLKCTSGPP
+2301 PLKSTSGAP
-2310 AQPNNPSHQDQ
+2310 AQPDNPSHQDQ
-2321 LQWPATVPIVTVTP
+2321 PQWPASVPVVTVTP
-2335 LTPRNAG
+2335 LTPINAG
-2342 SSAITRLQTGIKNSQ
+2342 SSAITRLQSRSENSP
-2357 YGQSVSQ
+2357 YGTSVSL
-2364 CSFEDLE
+2364 CSFGDLE
-2371 PKVSQLCRNTNP
+2371 PDVSQLCRTTNP

>member
-1 MRTILLNG
+1 WVILLLVTISVTIMG
-9 VLLIL
+9 DILLC
-14 VGIAQGASF
+14 AASF

-37 SRNTLHV
+37 SRNTLHI

-75 VRMDLGSG
+75 VKLDLGSG
-83 EQVLLSD
+83 EQILLSD
-90 SGTQLND
+90 SVTQLND

-103 EFLHEL
+103 ELFHDI
-109 YNVKLTVDN
+109 YNVTLTVDN
-118 HSKTSLRMPGPERE
+118 HSKTSLRMPSPERE
-132 LHINN
+132 LHING

-201 DDPISFFSSQAYIS
+201 DDPISLFSSRAYIS
-215 LPTWTAQH
+215 LPPWTAQH

-238 IVMYSSARQE
+238 IVMYNSARQG

-254 IQKGLLVAVVGKDGS
+254 IQKGLLVAMVGKDGS
-269 KTELRSLTL
+269 KTELRSLTF

-284 HDIKLF
+284 HNTQLF
-290 FTPKSLQLT
+290 FTPKNLQLT
-299 VDGET
+299 VDGES

-309 SSRSKAFHLKG
+309 TSRSKNFHLKG
-320 FLFLGGIDDG
+320 SLFLGGIDDS

-362 NYAKMGLPNAVV
+362 NDVKMGLPNALV
-374 TKDISVG
+374 TKDVSVG
-381 CDAKKELEISTTVSL
+381 CEPEKELDISTTVSP
-396 TTLPITLVD
+396 TTLSITLVE
-405 SVTQLPPTDVSTL
+405 SVTPLPPTDVSTL
-418 AKGLVKNYGHNFLQ
+418 AKGLVKKYGRNFLQ

-443 GALDSKHI
+443 GSLESKHI

-484 DQEQAEQTFSMLDL
+484 DQEQAEHTFSMLDL

-508 GSEDPQDYF
+508 GSEDPQDFF

-526 KEVPSYLKGHKL
+526 KDVPGYLKGHKL
-538 CRYNV
+538 YRFNV

-557 EGNLFILLDNSKKR
+557 EGNLFTLLENSKKR

-591 YVLGNLNSDAGYLE
+591 SVLGNLNADAGYLE
-605 NEDNAGT
+605 NEDNPGT

-622 VDGKIYYIHTGVRNS
+622 VDGKMYYVHTGVRNS
-637 RIVFRVSDGE
+637 RIVLRVSDGE

-666 SNITGLEVTQGEMF
+666 SNNTGLEVIQGEMF
-680 LLSTNQLAVWTNALK
+680 LISTKQLAIWTNALK
-695 QVVDIR
+695 QVVELR

-716 HSSGEWKITSSFSQ
+716 HSNGEWKITNSFSQ
-730 RVLEKER
+730 RVIEKER
-737 LRYLSTH
+737 LRYLSTY
-744 QFIQTS
+744 QSIQTS

-780 YRIENNEPVEL
+780 YTIKNNKPIEL
-791 DKITRAVIDP
+791 DKITRAVIDS
-801 EHLYVTAHG
+801 EHLYVAAHG
-810 VSLSEDK
+810 VNLSEDE
-817 LCFRLLTLPKRGIIE
+817 LRFRMLTLPKRGIIE
-832 VNYAKLDVNSTF
+832 VNNAKLDVNSTF
-844 CQRDITDLKVEY
+844 CQKDITDLKVQY
-856 QLVERSY
+856 QLMERSY
-863 EDTSDEFVFHVFS
+863 EDTNDEFVFHMFS
-876 KHAHSASHIFKINI
+876 KHAHSARHIFKINI
-890 KADVNSIFLTNN
+890 KADVNSIFMTNN

-913 ITKDELFAETLSTKE
+913 IIKDELFAETLSTKE
-928 IYYTITKMLQH
+928 MYYTITKTPHH

-948 NSAKDFDNIMSFTNQ
+948 SSTKDFDNIISFTNQ

-988 STGPVTKLPIRDN
+988 STSPVRKLSLTDK
-1001 DIGSN
+1001 DIGSK
-1006 EGNFNI
+1006 EGMFNI

-1027 KVFNVVRNGQRLLT
+1027 KVFHVVRNGQRLLT
-1041 LDDLRYHDADS
+1041 LDDLCYHDADS
-1052 DFSDGQLVYTRRG
+1052 DFSDGQLLYTRRG
-1065 IPMGDLVIAN
+1065 IPMGDLVLAN
-1075 DTSHKLYQFRQEDL
+1075 DTSQKLYQFRQEDL
-1089 EQKRVLFIHHGMNS
+1089 EQKRVLFIHHGMTS

-1118 SLLDISTQDAYLKTA
+1118 SLLDISAQDAYLKTG

-1144 AKTLSN
+1144 AKTLTN
-1150 ANFSVDTNLDIRNDN
+1150 ANFSVETNLDIRNDN
-1165 EIIFKVQE
+1165 EILFTIQE
-1173 APKHGSLYLK
+1173 ALKHGGLYLK
-1183 DSKTESFTQND
+1183 DSKIESFTQHD
-1194 LRNDY
+1194 LRNGF

-1205 NSKNLVDVFTLLV
+1205 NSKNLADVFTLLV
-1218 EAKDHRLDV
+1218 KAKDIRLDV

-1236 SHQRPPIILH
+1236 SHQRFK
-1246 NKTLLV
+1246 NKIGPTISV
-1252 EEGKPVKIESSKL
+1252 FFFQ
-1265 KVTHEACSPSEIIF
+1265 VTHEASSASEITF
-1279 TIKVAPSHGYLRHFN
+1279 TVKVAPSYGYLRRFI
-1294 ESKYQ
+1294 EGKDQ
-1299 YQGTL
+1299 YQGTQ
-1304 EDPLVTFSQRDVNDG
+1304 EDPLVTFSQRDVNAG
-1319 NIHYVQ
+1319 NIQYVQ
-1325 VTPDQESDSF
+1325 VAPGQESDSF
-1335 TMEATNGVAEVSDI
+1335 TLEASNGVAEVNDI

-1357 CLIPIEVS
+1357 RLIPIEVS

-1376 LTDDIIR
+1376 LTEDVIR
-1383 VKNPHFSGLNFV
+1383 VTNPHFSGLNFV
-1395 YYISEGPLHGRIEN
+1395 YYVSEGPLHGRIEN
-1409 SRFPG
+1409 SRFRG

-1437 ETLEDH
+1437 ETSEDH
-1443 FTVTA
+1443 FTITA
-1448 NDTDLQKHSAPWT
+1448 NDTDLRKHSAPWT
-1461 VHVQI
+1461 VYVQI

-1493 NEDLNAEDE
+1493 PEDLNAEDE
-1502 DTIPEQMEYII
+1502 DTLPEQLEYII

-1543 LLFVHSGPMAGG
+1543 LLFVHSGG

-1579 VLTLEKAGPLK
+1579 VLNLEKAGPLK
-1590 VFPGSFF
+1590 VFPGFLS
-1597 LISNDILRAITN
+1597 LISNNILQAVTN
-1609 DDSGIT
+1609 DDIGLS

-1630 KLVKLQADKT
+1630 KLVSLKADKT

-1645 SFTQQMVDASEVAY
+1645 SFTQQMVSVAN
-1659 QQSHGTSLGW
+1659 
-1669 ATLDKFSFTVSSPPA
+1669 FFFP
-1684 TLETQTFD
+1684 
-1692 IDISY
+1692 
-1697 ENVGPEQSSV
+1697 N
-1707 LLKNKGVEVTEGDK
+1707 K
-1721 VLIDKSMLDASNL
+1721 VLIGKSMLDASNL

-1745 YEVWYLVTFLPQHG
+1745 YEVWYQVTSLPKHG
-1759 VIVVGERNLTKEKPN
+1759 IIVIGERNLTKEKPN

-1792 ETTCDHF
+1792 ETTHDRF

-1811 PSRPLDTEVVSETF
+1811 PTHPLDPSEVVSESF

-1842 APSLKVVQGDT
+1842 APSLKVVQGDSV
-1853 MAIGPNNLSVVDLD
+1853 AIGPNHLSVVDLD
-1867 NPPTEIQY
+1867 NSPSEIQY
-1875 TVISKPSNGFLA
+1875 SVISKPSNGFLA
-1887 IAGHLNESVDSFS
+1887 ITERMNESVDSFS

-1907 EVFFVH
+1907 EVFFIH

-1928 GQHRPLYKLFNL
+1928 GHHRPLYKLFNL
-1940 EVIEITVSLVN
+1940 EVVEITVSLAN
-1951 NTEVLLDQGHTSVTL
+1951 NTEVLLEQGHTSVTL
-1966 TRSHLAAVTNGKNN
+1966 TRSHLAAVTNGKNT

-1988 PPLYGK
+1988 PPKYGK
-1994 LRLDNE
+1994 LLLDNE
-2000 DVTVFSQDDLQ
+2000 DVTVFNQDDLQ
-2011 AEKLRYHMVNLESS
+2011 EEKLRYHMVSLESS

-2052 IKYTEGATF
+2052 IKYAEGVTF
-2061 PNGIRIKLMPHLLN
+2061 ANGVRIKLKSHLLN
-2075 VSELALLSAND
+2075 VSELALLSGSD
-2086 PLFEITSLP
+2086 PLFEITSP
-2095 QNGRIVRVTSGKG
+2095 PENGRIVRAIGSKGK
-2108 RKAESVS
+2108 KVESVGS
-2115 FFTFSELQ
+2115 FTLSELQ

-2129 ELKANLTGVHEVND
+2129 ELKANLTGVREVND
-2143 SFGFVLKAKNV
+2143 SFRFVLKANNV
-2154 QPATGI
+2154 QPANGI
-2160 FSFSIVPHVL
+2160 FTFSIVAHVP

-2177 IPMSTLRPVFRNQTT
+2177 IPVTTIRPGFRNQTAAM
-2192 EISLL
+2192 SLF
-2197 PSSTPPPVRTT
+2197 PSSTSSPVQPTQR
-2208 EQVTK
+2208 VTK
-2213 SASKSKGRNRWG
+2213 SGSRFQGRNRWG
-2225 ISNSNDIG
+2225 NSNSIDMG
-2233 TTNLKPTHGVEDI
+2233 TTNLKPTHGVEEI
-2246 YPININPV
+2246 YPINNTPV

-2274 LLALLLLVVIVVV
+2274 LLALLLLVIIVVV
-2287 SVLLLRRNWRKKPK
+2287 LVLLLRRNWKKKPK
-2301 PLKCTSGPP
+2301 PLKSTSGAP
-2310 AQPNNPSHQDQ
+2310 AQPDNPSHQDQ
-2321 LQWPATVPIVTVTP
+2321 PQWPASVPVVIVTP
-2335 LTPRNAG
+2335 LTPINAG
-2342 SSAITRLQTGIKNSQ
+2342 SSAVTRLQSRSENSP
-2357 YGQSVSQ
+2357 YGTSVSL

-2371 PKVSQLCRNTNP
+2371 PDVSQLCRTTNP

>member
-1 MRTILLNG
+1 MRAILLNG
-9 VLLIL
+9 LLL
-14 VGIAQGASF
+14 LFVGLAQGASF

-75 VRMDLGSG
+75 VRLDLGSG
-83 EQVLLSD
+83 EQILLSD

-103 EFLHEL
+103 ELLHEI
-109 YNVKLTVDN
+109 YNVTLTVDN

-151 LSRDLNGFR
+151 LSSDLNGFR

-175 SLRPYSGFKNV
+175 SLRSYSGFKNV

-215 LPTWTAQH
+215 LPPWTAQH

-238 IVMYSSARQE
+238 IIMYSSARQG

-254 IQKGLLVAVVGKDGS
+254 IQKGLLLAVVGKDGS
-269 KTELRSLTL
+269 KTELRSLTF

-284 HDIKLF
+284 HDVKLF

-304 VKSII
+304 GKSII

-341 SVAGKRIKG
+341 SVAGKRVKG

-362 NYAKMGLPNAVV
+362 NHVKMGLPNAVV

-381 CDAKKELEISTTVSL
+381 CDPEKELDISTTVSP
-396 TTLPITLVD
+396 TTLPMTLVD

-418 AKGLVKNYGHNFLQ
+418 AKGLVKKYGHNFLQ
-432 LRNLVVPEGGR
+432 LKNLVVPEGGR

-484 DQEQAEQTFSMLDL
+484 DQEQAEHTFSMLDL

-508 GSEDPQDYF
+508 GSEDPHDYF

-538 CRYNV
+538 YRYNV

-557 EGNLFILLDNSKKR
+557 EGNLFILLENSKKR

-582 DSNYTDLVY
+582 DSNYTDLFY
-591 YVLGNLNSDAGYLE
+591 SVLGNLNADAGYLE
-605 NEDNAGT
+605 NENNAGT

-622 VDGKIYYIHTGVRNS
+622 VDGKINYVHTGVRNS
-637 RIVFRVSDGE
+637 RIVLRVSDGE

-666 SNITGLEVTQGEMF
+666 SNNTGLEVTQGEMF
-680 LLSTNQLAVWTNALK
+680 LLSTNQLAVWTNAVK

-737 LRYLSTH
+737 LRYLSTY
-744 QFIQTS
+744 QSIQTS

-780 YRIENNEPVEL
+780 YTIENNEPVEL
-791 DKITRAVIDP
+791 DKITKAVIDP
-801 EHLYVTAHG
+801 EHLYATAHG
-810 VSLSEDK
+810 VSLSEDD

-832 VNYAKLDVNSTF
+832 VNNAKLDVNSTF
-844 CQRDITDLKVEY
+844 CQRDITNLKVKY

-876 KHAHSASHIFKINI
+876 KHAHSASHIFRINI
-890 KADVNSIFLTNN
+890 KADVNSIFMTNN

-913 ITKDELFAETLSTKE
+913 ITKDELLAETLSTKKM
-928 IYYTITKMLQH
+928 YYTITKMPHH

-948 NSAKDFDNIMSFTNQ
+948 NSTKDFDNIMSFTNQ
-963 DILEERIMYVHDD
+963 DVLEERIMYVHDD
-976 SETTLDSFTFIA
+976 SETTLDSFTFIV
-988 STGPVTKLPIRDN
+988 STGSETKLSIRDN
-1001 DIGSN
+1001 DIGSK
-1006 EGNFNI
+1006 EGIFNI

-1027 KVFNVVRNGQRLLT
+1027 KVFHVVRNGQRLLT
-1041 LDDLRYHDADS
+1041 LDDLCYHDADS

-1065 IPMGDLVIAN
+1065 IPMGDLVLVN

-1089 EQKRVLFIHHGMNS
+1089 EQKRVLFIHHGMSS

-1118 SLLDISTQDAYLKTA
+1118 SLLDISAQDAYLKIG

-1150 ANFSVDTNLDIRNDN
+1150 ANFSVDTNLDIRNDD

-1173 APKHGSLYLK
+1173 APKHASLYLK

-1194 LRNDY
+1194 LRNGY

-1205 NSKNLVDVFTLLV
+1205 NSRNLADVFTLLV
-1218 EAKDHRLDV
+1218 EAKDLRLDV

-1246 NKTLLV
+1246 NKSLLV

-1265 KVTHEACSPSEIIF
+1265 KVTHEASSPSEITF
-1279 TIKVAPSHGYLRHFN
+1279 TIKVAPSHGYLRHFI
-1294 ESKYQ
+1294 ESKDQ

-1319 NIHYVQ
+1319 NIQYVQ
-1325 VTPDQESDSF
+1325 VAPGQESDSF
-1335 TMEATNGVAEVSDI
+1335 TLEASNGVAEVSDI

-1357 CLIPIEVS
+1357 RLIPIEVS

-1376 LTDDIIR
+1376 LTEDIIR
-1383 VKNPHFSGLNFV
+1383 VTNPHFSGLNFV
-1395 YYISEGPLHGRIEN
+1395 YYVSEGPLHGRIEN

-1414 IPTTYFTRK
+1414 ISTTYFTRK
-1423 QVEQEFIYYVHDNT
+1423 QVEQEFIYYIHDNT
-1437 ETLEDH
+1437 ETSEDH

-1448 NDTDLQKHSAPWT
+1448 NDTDLRKHSAPWT

-1493 NEDLNAEDE
+1493 SEDLNAEDE
-1502 DTIPEQMEYII
+1502 DTIPEQLEYII
-1513 TQPSNGHLALKTA
+1513 TQPNNGHMALKTA

-1590 VFPGSFF
+1590 VFPGSLS
-1597 LISNDILRAITN
+1597 LISNNILQAITN
-1609 DDSGIT
+1609 DDTGIA

-1630 KLVKLQADKT
+1630 KLVSLLADKT

-1645 SFTQQMVDASEVAY
+1645 SFTQQMVDASQVAY

-1669 ATLDKFSFTVSSPPA
+1669 AALDKFSFTVSSPPA
-1684 TLETQTFD
+1684 MLETQTFD

-1697 ENVGPEQSSV
+1697 ENNGPEQTSV
-1707 LLKNKGVEVTEGDK
+1707 LLKNKGVEVTEGTK

-1745 YEVWYLVTFLPQHG
+1745 YEVWYQVTSLPQHG

-1792 ETTCDHF
+1792 ETTRDHF

-1853 MAIGPNNLSVVDLD
+1853 VAIGPNNLSVVDLD

-1887 IAGHLNESVDSFS
+1887 IAERLNESVDSFS
-1900 QAQINNG
+1900 QAQINNR
-1907 EVFFVH
+1907 EVLFVH

-1928 GQHRPLYKLFNL
+1928 GHHRPLYKLFNL

-1966 TRSHLAAVTNGKNN
+1966 TRSHLAAVTNGKNT
-1980 TVHYKITV
+1980 TVHYKITL
-1988 PPLYGK
+1988 PPQYGK
-1994 LRLDNE
+1994 LLLDNE
-2000 DVTVFSQDDLQ
+2000 EVTVFSQDDLQ

-2025 HDNFEFAAFT
+2025 HDNFEFVAFT
-2035 TEANLTNQVVN
+2035 SEANLTNQVVN

-2061 PNGIRIKLMPHLLN
+2061 PNGIRIKLKPHLLN
-2075 VSELALLSAND
+2075 VSELALLSGDD

-2095 QNGRIVRVTSGKG
+2095 ENGRIVRAISGKG

-2143 SFGFVLKAKNV
+2143 SFRFVLKAKNV
-2154 QPATGI
+2154 QPANGI
-2160 FSFSIVPHVL
+2160 FVFSIIPHVP

-2177 IPMSTLRPVFRNQTT
+2177 IPKSTIRPVFRNQTAAM
-2192 EISLL
+2192 SLF
-2197 PSSTPPPVRTT
+2197 PSSTPPSVHTT
-2208 EQVTK
+2208 QRVTK
-2213 SASKSKGRNRWG
+2213 SGSRSKGRNRWG
-2225 ISNSNDIG
+2225 ISNSIDMG
-2233 TTNLKPTHGVEDI
+2233 TTNLKPTHGVEEI
-2246 YPININPV
+2246 YPINNNPV

-2274 LLALLLLVVIVVV
+2274 LLALLLLVIIVVI
-2287 SVLLLRRNWRKKPK
+2287 SVLLLRRKQRKKPK
-2301 PLKCTSGPP
+2301 PLKSTSGP
-2310 AQPNNPSHQDQ
+2310 QPDNPSHQDQ

-2342 SSAITRLQTGIKNSQ
+2342 SSAITRLQSRSENSH
-2357 YGQSVSQ
+2357 YGPSVSL

-2371 PKVSQLCRNTNP
+2371 PEVSQLCRTTNP
-2383 TLRNNQYWV
+2383 ALRNNQYWV